1 MPWAVSR
8 PQVQRPTPVERA
20 RWVNCGMFLS
30 WSLVT
35 TQDGMVRIPF
45 RSYDRSVVVVVL
57 VACCP
62 AEFQVRRATGI
73 VRNGRRDADRL
84 DECDNRNKFAAIA
97 VGMLSAV
104 IVPGSFYIV
113 ASIWKAI
120 KFQHEK
126 RQAI

>member
-1 MPWAVSR
+1 MIDRSLLLCWWHAVR
-8 PQVQRPTPVERA
+8 P
-20 RWVNCGMFLS
+20 S
-30 WSLVT
+30 
-35 TQDGMVRIPF
+35 F
-45 RSYDRSVVVVVL
+45 RSG
-57 VACCP
+57 
-62 AEFQVRRATGI
+62 RATGI

-104 IVPGSFYIV
+104 IVPRSFYIV